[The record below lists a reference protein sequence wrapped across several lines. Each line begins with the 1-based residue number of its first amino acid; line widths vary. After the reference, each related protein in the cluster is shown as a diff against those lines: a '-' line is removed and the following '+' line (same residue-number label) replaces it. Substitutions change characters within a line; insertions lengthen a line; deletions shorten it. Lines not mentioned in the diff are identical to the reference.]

1 MFQGPKQFSHTKYI
15 FLWKMR
21 LDSSTVFENRP
32 KSLIFQYQLVTFQ
45 LLFGAKIQ
53 IFEKLEIVQKWFLSD
68 KNEMRYF

>member
-1 MFQGPKQFSHTKYI
+1 
-15 FLWKMR
+15 MR

-68 KNEMRYF
+68 KNEMRYFQ